1 MLEKGYLQW
10 MSNYNTV
17 NHYKA
22 DSFQRMSPCLSR
34 GHNPLLLVQQLW
46 GFFVCVSS
54 STAVLEGGRDF
65 LCCVTDKSEG

>member
-22 DSFQRMSPCLSR
+22 DSFQIMSPCLSR
-34 GHNPLLLVQQLW
+34 GHNPLLLVQ
-46 GFFVCVSS
+46 
-54 STAVLEGGRDF
+54 
-65 LCCVTDKSEG
+65 